1 MAITPDGIQ
10 FGGEVTLSVDDKINF
25 GTFGINELSLKLN
38 SLDPDYEYW
47 KIGGK
52 IDLATSI
59 PGFFDS
65 RIAGFDGSFSSYYW
79 LPDKV
84 TIGAALDPG
93 ITVYKVI
100 EINQVGGELQGMS
113 TIALDL
119 YESVIPE
126 KTYNIIGT
134 GLDNTLYDKQDIIL
148 AGTAGAD
155 INLFASF
162 NGNNALMKKFKSWGE
177 IGEANG
183 KVEINFSDPEFTISA
198 DLSLLGSEKAKAAA
212 KINKDGLDVSAS
224 VELGI
229 SGFGCE
235 VKGKA
240 DANLG
245 GNLTGGYIK
254 LGVNG
259 NVDMAPANV
268 HAKGASKLAVDWD
281 WDFNKAKVTLN
292 YSGNNGKE
300 KEASIW
306 YEDNGELFLWDKVH
320 ASSN

>member
-1 MAITPDGIQ
+1 MKNNSVQGKTDNTKDKAQENHVKMTQTPVPSLILR
-10 FGGEVTLSVDDKINF
+10 LSCSTVVSMLA
-25 GTFGINELSLKLN
+25 GT
-38 SLDPDYEYW
+38 
-47 KIGGK
+47 
-52 IDLATSI
+52 
-59 PGFFDS
+59 
-65 RIAGFDGSFSSYYW
+65 
-79 LPDKV
+79 
-84 TIGAALDPG
+84 
-93 ITVYKVI
+93 
-100 EINQVGGELQGMS
+100 
-113 TIALDL
+113 
-119 YESVIPE
+119 
-126 KTYNIIGT
+126 TYNIVDMYFVSDLGNSAVAAVGVLFSVLAMIQAVGYT
-134 GLDNTLYDKQDIIL
+134 FGMGAGSRISRFLGEQKEQEAGRDALVAVLMSLIAGLIL
-148 AGTAGAD
+148 MGAGFLWQKPLVDFLGSTD
-155 INLFASF
+155 TIETFA
-162 NGNNALMKKFKSWGE
+162 L
-177 IGEANG
+177 
-183 KVEINFSDPEFTISA
+183 EINFSDPEFTISA

-235 VKGKA
+235 VNGSA